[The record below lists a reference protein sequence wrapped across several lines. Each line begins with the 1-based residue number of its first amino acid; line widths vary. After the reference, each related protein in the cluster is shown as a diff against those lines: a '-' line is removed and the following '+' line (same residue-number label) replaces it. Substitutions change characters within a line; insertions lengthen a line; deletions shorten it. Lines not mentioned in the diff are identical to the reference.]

1 MSFQCSV
8 TAETDRGFLSR
19 TTMDGFWQLGTLQRY
34 WEHHCTEIWERLS
47 FPYGQNQPVNTNRE
61 FTGGL
66 QHHQWCFWWP
76 GCVLVFRCCKCLITW
91 GPSVKRVFSD
101 NEKSGGLRKTSF
113 KVCSCVG
120 FVLHWFQR
128 MLININHLVL
138 RHLTKAYNHATTSA
152 VSDWEVPRLSRV
164 LRVRSPLFASWE
176 VETSCI
182 LKFERKERICEVLY
196 KIVSSSLP

>member
-1 MSFQCSV
+1 MVSDNLEPSRGIESTIVLKFEKGWVFLMVKTNLWTPTENLQGVFNTTSDASDGQAVCWSFAAV
-8 TAETDRGFLSR
+8 NVWLLGDHLSR
-19 TTMDGFWQLGTLQRY
+19 GYFQTM
-34 WEHHCTEIWERLS
+34 
-47 FPYGQNQPVNTNRE
+47 
-61 FTGGL
+61 
-66 QHHQWCFWWP
+66 
-76 GCVLVFRCCKCLITW
+76 
-91 GPSVKRVFSD
+91 KRVAA
-101 NEKSGGLRKTSF
+101 LRKTSF

-182 LKFERKERICEVLY
+182 LKFERKKESVKCFI
-196 KIVSSSLP
+196 K